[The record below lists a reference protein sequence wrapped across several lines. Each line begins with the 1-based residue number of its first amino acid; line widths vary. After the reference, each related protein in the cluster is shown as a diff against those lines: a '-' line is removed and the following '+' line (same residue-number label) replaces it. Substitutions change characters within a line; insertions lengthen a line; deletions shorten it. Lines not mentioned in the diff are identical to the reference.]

1 MQIVLNGTPLP
12 VEVPLTLAELIAR
25 FDLTPQRV
33 AIEVNQNL
41 VKRADFGKTILSDG
55 DQVEI
60 VTLVGGG

>member
-1 MQIVLNGTPLP
+1 MQIVLNGVPLP

-41 VKRADFGKTILSDG
+41 VKRADFGKTTLSDG